1 MSWIVVPER
10 DTCPLVHFVARGPCR
25 PRNSIQTILGLL
37 CFLFSLLTWVCST
50 FVALVVPTV
59 TLSLL
64 VLQLYE
70 LPCLKGVSHILTY
83 IYRRCCLSK
92 M

>member
-37 CFLFSLLTWVCST
+37 CFLFSLLTCVLYLCS
-50 FVALVVPTV
+50 FGGANGYIV
-59 TLSLL
+59 TPSATI
-64 VLQLYE
+64 V
-70 LPCLKGVSHILTY
+70 
-83 IYRRCCLSK
+83 
-92 M
+92 